1 MTNVQK
7 IGFWG
12 GVFIAL
18 LLILM
23 PTPDGMKVE
32 AQRAV
37 AVTLLMA
44 IWWLTE
50 AIPIYATAFV
60 PMALFPL
67 LGVLKTDLVAESYGH
82 NYVIMLLCGFF
93 IAKVIESQQLHR
105 RIALMVLKHLGSN
118 QQRII
123 LSFMLVSA
131 FLSMWIA
138 NVAVVLLMLPI
149 ATAVIKKTDESQGDS
164 TSQFGL
170 ALMLAMAYACSIG
183 GTATLI
189 GTPVNMVFAGMVNEM
204 FPTAPEINFFTWL
217 KIGLPIV
224 IVFIPTIWLY
234 IIKYFKISAT
244 IPIDNAAFSKDL
256 AALGNMTDGE
266 KKALGVFL
274 FTALGWIFRSDLDF
288 GVLQIEGWGTLLGV
302 DEYVHDST
310 VAVIG
315 ALSLFVL
322 ANQKTGKSLLTWQE
336 AATVPWGI
344 VMIVGGGY
352 AIAKSFQ
359 KTGLADWIGQQ
370 MDFIGNYSP
379 LMILLIVTTF
389 IVFLTEINSNTATAN
404 IFLPVLGAVAIAAKI
419 NPLFLMIPATFACS
433 FAFMMP
439 SGTGTNTVIFASGK
453 VSIPEM
459 AKCGLWLNFIS
470 VVLLTALLYLV
481 VIPLLGLEMALPTW
495 VNRH

>member
-1 MTNVQK
+1 M
-7 IGFWG
+7 
-12 GVFIAL
+12 
-18 LLILM
+18 
-23 PTPDGMKVE
+23 
-32 AQRAV
+32 

-67 LGVLKTDLVAESYGH
+67 LGVLETDDVAESYGH
-82 NYVIMLLCGFF
+82 SYVIMLLCGFF

-105 RIALMVLKHLGSN
+105 RIALTVLKHLGSN
-118 QQRII
+118 QQKII

-149 ATAVIKKTDESQGDS
+149 ATAVIDRTEEAEGDE
-164 TSQFGL
+164 TSKFGL
-170 ALMLAMAYACSIG
+170 ALMLATAYACSIG

-189 GTPVNMVFAGMVNEM
+189 GTPVNMVFAGIVGEL
-204 FPTAPEINFFTWL
+204 FPAAPEINFFTWI
-217 KIGLPIV
+217 KIGFPLV
-224 IVFIPTIWLY
+224 VVFIPVIWLY
-234 IIKYFKISAT
+234 IIKYFRISNRFQLDRTAFARELAT
-244 IPIDNAAFSKDL
+244 
-256 AALGNMTDGE
+256 LGPPSDGE
-266 KKALGVFL
+266 KKAFVVFL
-274 FTALGWIFRSDLDF
+274 FTAIGWIFRSDFDF
-288 GVLQIEGWGTLLGV
+288 GSFRVPGWGSLLGV
-302 DEYVHDST
+302 EDYLHDST

-315 ALSLFVL
+315 ALMLF
-322 ANQKTGKSLLTWQE
+322 AMTNKRTGKPLLTWKE

-352 AIAKSFQ
+352 AIARSFQ
-359 KTGLADWIGQQ
+359 KTGLAAWIGGH
-370 MDFIGNYSP
+370 MDFIGAYSP

-404 IFLPVLGAVAIAAKI
+404 IFLPVLAAVAVAARI

-459 AKCGLWLNFIS
+459 AKCGLWLNLIS
-470 VVLLTALLYLV
+470 VVLLTAMLYFV
-481 VIPLLGLEMALPTW
+481 VIPILGLEMTLPVW
-495 VNRH
+495 IGGK